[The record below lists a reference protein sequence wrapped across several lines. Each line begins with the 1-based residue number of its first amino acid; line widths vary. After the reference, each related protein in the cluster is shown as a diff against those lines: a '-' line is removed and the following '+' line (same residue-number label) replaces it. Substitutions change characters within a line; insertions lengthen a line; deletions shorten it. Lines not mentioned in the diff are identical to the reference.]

1 MQNSIF
7 CFDHYNMKP
16 FKLIHILLLLLAIA
30 CNPKVDKTTS
40 STLQISDSTSAN
52 NIAEELT
59 PEEDNNKLA
68 GYKIDNINNIIA
80 LFRKKDIDKIASII
94 NFPLNRQYP
103 IPSIKDEREFKQRFN
118 DVFDETLINM
128 IAHSKTEQWS
138 EVGWRGI
145 MLDNGVVW
153 IESDEGKIIAVNYQS
168 DFEKKLNADLISK
181 EKDSL
186 HISLKKFERPTYK
199 IKTSNYLIRIDEITN
214 NTYRYASWN
223 ITEPESSKPDLIL
236 NNGRLEFSGSGGNHD
251 ISFLNGNYTY
261 KIYRNII
268 AEKGAPDITL
278 VVEKDGQEILT
289 EGGMLNE

>member
-1 MQNSIF
+1 
-7 CFDHYNMKP
+7 MKL
-16 FKLIHILLLLLAIA
+16 FKLIFILLLLLNIA
-30 CNPKVDKTTS
+30 CNPKNDKTILS
-40 STLQISDSTSAN
+40 AVQVSDSTSADN
-52 NIAEELT
+52 RAEEVN
-59 PEEDNNKLA
+59 PEDDDKLA
-68 GYKIDNINNIIA
+68 GYKIDNINNVIA
-80 LFRKKDIDKIASII
+80 LFQQKDIDKIASII
-94 NFPLNRQYP
+94 KFPLNREYP
-103 IPSIKDEREFKQRFN
+103 IPGIKDEKEFKQRFN
-118 DVFDETLINM
+118 DVFDETLINK

-145 MLDNGVVW
+145 MLDNGIVW

-186 HISLKKFERPTYK
+186 HILLKKFERPTYK

-236 NNGRLEFSGSGGNHD
+236 NNGTLEFSGSGGNHD
-251 ISFLNGNYTY
+251 ITFLNGDYTY